1 MGSGVSST
9 VSVSAVGAPVSVSV
23 SVASRLEV
31 GKACE
36 WVVGAD
42 NVCLA
47 QMLVRMSAI
56 RNVRRNSVL
65 GMGSR
70 NAILNIYMVPTTLT
84 KVPRNPTFELHMST
98 LCTARMAY
106 RRHLAFWC
114 KIGESTCWGT
124 SA

>member
-9 VSVSAVGAPVSVSV
+9 VSVSAVGAPVSV
-23 SVASRLEV
+23 ASGLEV
-31 GKACE
+31 GKVCD

-98 LCTARMAY
+98 LCTARLAY

-114 KIGESTCWGT
+114 NFMVESTCWGT